1 VSNAPELIERF
12 GATRTLLANDSVFL
26 SRFPNR
32 RSPFG
37 RAFQR
42 GDFSHTS
49 TLTICK
55 IEYLAMLTGCE
66 IVRIA
71 HPCRVASRRGMLGA
85 LRQRWRAW
93 RRRRIERTIARLYGI
108 RRLPLDPNLAAVLRK
123 PAVPE
128 SNTRKDA

>member
-1 VSNAPELIERF
+1 
-12 GATRTLLANDSVFL
+12 
-26 SRFPNR
+26 
-32 RSPFG
+32 
-37 RAFQR
+37 
-42 GDFSHTS
+42 
-49 TLTICK
+49 
-55 IEYLAMLTGCE
+55 
-66 IVRIA
+66 
-71 HPCRVASRRGMLGA
+71 MLGA